1 LLEQVFRSRGTEDW
15 LTNLKAAKVPG
26 GKVRSV
32 AEVFTAPDVLDRG
45 MITEVPDAVHGTLRL
60 VRSPLRFSDTPVRSP
75 IAPPRLGEHTEEV
88 IGWLDDQT
96 NARKYKFT
104 LVDGF
109 YDNYLIPKLESFFSE
124 HNIEIAAAEFVEDAN
139 GNRYVYDLNMNTN
152 YNQQAEQEAGK
163 KKRAMHHVATF
174 LGDLLQNY
182 NIPR

>member
-1 LLEQVFRSRGTEDW
+1 MERWLENLSGTSLSLDGITLLQEFIKPADSTITLLEFIDVTFFYAVQVDTSEGFELCPADPCEPDSG
-15 LTNLKAAKVPG
+15 
-26 GKVRSV
+26 
-32 AEVFTAPDVLDRG
+32 FCTA
-45 MITEVPDAVHGTLRL
+45 
-60 VRSPLRFSDTPVRSP
+60 
-75 IAPPRLGEHTEEV
+75 
-88 IGWLDDQT
+88 LDDQT